1 MAFCRNKH
9 IKAVA
14 RAFSARTAS
23 PHITKKENKYKE
35 GVLVSSR
42 LENYRENN
50 VRPPKLGTEEYV
62 YLHMLNNY
70 TFFIRNL
77 AQGLVQKVS

>member
-1 MAFCRNKH
+1 MVSCRNKH

-23 PHITKKENKYKE
+23 AHIEKKENKYKE

-42 LENYRENN
+42 RENYRKNN

-62 YLHMLNNY
+62 YLHIFNNY

-77 AQGLVQKVS
+77 ARGLVQKVS